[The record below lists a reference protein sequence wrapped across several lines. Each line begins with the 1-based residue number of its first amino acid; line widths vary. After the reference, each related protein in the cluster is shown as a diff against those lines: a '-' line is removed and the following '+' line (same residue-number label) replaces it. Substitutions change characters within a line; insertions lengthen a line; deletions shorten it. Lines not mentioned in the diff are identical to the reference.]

1 MASNLRSIMTW
12 KQAVEQ
18 FKDHVLPSVVATE
31 KLYGR
36 GPDLPM
42 RRETWNNWTDSL
54 CKNEQISDWQYNN
67 WSQPECC
74 EGQHVQVGDLVEFS
88 AYGQSSG
95 GHFSGLEGKNGV
107 VIDIRHGTIPFL
119 KVHWFH
125 PWSRDAYW
133 INRRE
138 LKYVKVK
145 KTLDKA
151 TSV

>member
-1 MASNLRSIMTW
+1 MTNALLCEIIHIETVEKGQTLMASNLRSVMTW

-74 EGQHVQVGDLVEFS
+74 EG
-88 AYGQSSG
+88 
-95 GHFSGLEGKNGV
+95 
-107 VIDIRHGTIPFL
+107 
-119 KVHWFH
+119 
-125 PWSRDAYW
+125 
-133 INRRE
+133 
-138 LKYVKVK
+138 
-145 KTLDKA
+145 
-151 TSV
+151 

>member
-1 MASNLRSIMTW
+1 MASNLRSVMTW

-36 GPDLPM
+36 GPDLTM

-74 EGQHVQVGDLVEFS
+74 EG
-88 AYGQSSG
+88 
-95 GHFSGLEGKNGV
+95 
-107 VIDIRHGTIPFL
+107 
-119 KVHWFH
+119 
-125 PWSRDAYW
+125 
-133 INRRE
+133 
-138 LKYVKVK
+138 
-145 KTLDKA
+145 
-151 TSV
+151 